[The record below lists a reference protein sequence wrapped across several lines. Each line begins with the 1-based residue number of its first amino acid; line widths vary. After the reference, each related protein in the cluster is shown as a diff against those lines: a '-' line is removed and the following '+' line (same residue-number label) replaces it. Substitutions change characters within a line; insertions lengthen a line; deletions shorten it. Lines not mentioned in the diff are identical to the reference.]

1 MSGVVKRKLAGCGLD
16 DEALCMASGRSVHVD
31 VARSSPRRRRR
42 PTVSKAIQEYYC
54 KVRNTDK
61 DSVFALCLKLTNDA
75 LPVVGF

>member
-1 MSGVVKRKLAGCGLD
+1 MHGLRQVCARGRRQKL
-16 DEALCMASGRSVHVD
+16 
-31 VARSSPRRRRR
+31 
-42 PTVSKAIQEYYC
+42 TKAKEYYS